1 MSSLSSASHTFSSL
15 RDRDFAWYFVGN
27 TVFFIAMQMNLLLRG
42 YLAFELTDTA
52 IALGLIAVTV
62 ALPILLVAP
71 LGGVIADRYN
81 KRTLLIVVQLCIA
94 TVNAALA
101 TLIIADLI
109 EFWHLLLGTL
119 GLGVSIS
126 IMMPARQ
133 AMVPSLV
140 PQHRMM
146 NAISLQMGSMNLTRI
161 IGPTIGGLLIAPLGI
176 GVVWGLGVALYLL
189 SVATL
194 LRLPKYGMVAAYEVQ
209 GFHEDLVQGFR
220 YVGSQPLLRLL
231 IVAGMIM
238 PLFAFP
244 VQLVLPVFADDVFE
258 HGPGALGA
266 LMAAAG
272 IGGLIGALTAANLEH
287 LPRKSVIML
296 IGTVIMSSAYIIFSQ
311 STAFGLAPPTAFG
324 LGLVMF
330 GVGNIGGML
339 FMTTNN
345 ATIQALVSDEMRG
358 RAMSLLMMS
367 FGVMPLGILPLT
379 IAVDAFGAPA
389 TVAVSS
395 FVMLVSLVLFFALS
409 SRLRNLSVAALAYAE
424 LSPVQAAEL
433 VAEGKI
439 TQTDADRLTGRA
451 SRGLPAI
458 PDTVSP
464 AVSGSAHGDTAAD
477 AEVAPPSTEI
487 GGRSNWPD
495 PEMGVPDLLLDG
507 PVVFADREAAGQALL
522 RILRQKGIRANVVLG
537 IPGGGLLVA
546 AEIARGMHLPLDVL
560 VARKVEVPGQ
570 PEVAMGA
577 ITRVGV
583 VWNHDVLNIL
593 RLPDAERERAR
604 ASAAKE
610 LERRETFLRR
620 ARPPETVAEQRIVL
634 VDDGLATGAT
644 MAAAVQ
650 AFQQTR
656 ATSVLV
662 AVPVASAE
670 AVQRIQT
677 LGADVIAVE
686 TPPDFGAVG
695 NFYRGFAPVS
705 DEECAS
711 LLLQAATASIDVSGS
726 GT

>member
-15 RDRDFAWYFVGN
+15 RERDFAWYFAGN
-27 TVFFIAMQMNLLLRG
+27 SIFFMAMQMNLLLRG

-52 IALGLIAVTV
+52 IALGLIAVTL
-62 ALPILLVAP
+62 ALPMLLVAP

-81 KRTLLIVVQLCIA
+81 KRTLLIVVQLFIA
-94 TVNAALA
+94 GVNAALA

-140 PQHRMM
+140 PQHRIM
-146 NAISLQMGSMNLTRI
+146 NAISLQMGGMNLTRI

-176 GVVWGLGVALYLL
+176 GVVWGLGVVLYLF

-194 LRLPKYGMVAAYEVQ
+194 LRLPKYGMVATTYEVQ
-209 GFHEDLVQGFR
+209 GFREELVRGFR

-244 VQLVLPVFADDVFE
+244 VQLVLPVFAEDVFE
-258 HGPGALGA
+258 QGPGALGA

-272 IGGLIGALTAANLEH
+272 IGGLIGALIAANLEH

-296 IGTVIMSSAYIIFSQ
+296 IGTVIMSSAYIMFAQ
-311 STAFGLAPPTAFG
+311 STAFGLAPPKAFG

-330 GVGNIGGML
+330 GIGNIGGML
-339 FMTTNN
+339 FMTINN

-424 LSPVQAAEL
+424 LSPAQAAEL

-451 SRGLPAI
+451 ASGLAAVPGAVPPAG
-458 PDTVSP
+458 
-464 AVSGSAHGDTAAD
+464 SGPAHGDTAAD
-477 AEVAPPSTEI
+477 AEVAPPV
-487 GGRSNWPD
+487 D
-495 PEMGVPDLLLDG
+495 
-507 PVVFADREAAGQALL
+507 
-522 RILRQKGIRANVVLG
+522 
-537 IPGGGLLVA
+537 
-546 AEIARGMHLPLDVL
+546 DVL
-560 VARKVEVPGQ
+560 PS
-570 PEVAMGA
+570 GA
-577 ITRVGV
+577 LFR
-583 VWNHDVLNIL
+583 
-593 RLPDAERERAR
+593 
-604 ASAAKE
+604 
-610 LERRETFLRR
+610 
-620 ARPPETVAEQRIVL
+620 
-634 VDDGLATGAT
+634 
-644 MAAAVQ
+644 
-650 AFQQTR
+650 
-656 ATSVLV
+656 
-662 AVPVASAE
+662 
-670 AVQRIQT
+670 
-677 LGADVIAVE
+677 
-686 TPPDFGAVG
+686 
-695 NFYRGFAPVS
+695 
-705 DEECAS
+705 
-711 LLLQAATASIDVSGS
+711 
-726 GT
+726 